1 MGDYE
6 ERTTIGD
13 IYVELSA
20 ASAESAQIRL
30 GHSEAGH
37 LFDTQACN
45 SDGVFEA
52 DVQTSEIAISVSG
65 AKRVGDF
72 AASLRWLASKLES
85 RAQTSASHG

>member
-6 ERTTIGD
+6 ERTTFGD

-20 ASAESAQIRL
+20 GSAESAQIRL

-45 SDGVFEA
+45 SEGVFEA
-52 DVQTSEIAISVSG
+52 DVQTSEIAIGVSG
-65 AKRVGDF
+65 AKRVLDF
-72 AASLRWLASKLES
+72 AASLRWLAGKLDTY
-85 RAQTSASHG
+85 AQT